1 MLVCDVTDTG
11 GAGAVTVP
19 ADAPSTS
26 DGDLDPTAES
36 RIGAVGRL
44 PRGTVVGRYVVL
56 DVLGTGAAGVVYA
69 AYDPELLRNVALKLL
84 GTQTPARVEPVDR
97 AARIRMLREA
107 QAMARLTHRNVVAVY
122 DVGDDGE
129 HLYIAMELVRGTN
142 LRRWLGGRA
151 RPWREVLP
159 VLAAAGRGLAAAHAH
174 GLVHRDFKPENV
186 LIAAADARVCVS
198 DFGLARPGTATAELD
213 DVGARSSG
221 VLDVTLTVE
230 GDALGTPA
238 YMAPEQHRGA
248 AADAR
253 IDVYAF
259 GVVLFEALYGAR
271 PFGGDDPD
279 AIVEAKLGA
288 PVEPRAFARDGRR
301 RWPVPTWLRTALR
314 RALAQDPADRWP
326 TMDALL
332 AELERAPAR
341 RRRLV
346 AAAAAVGAIA
356 SIAVAMRWG
365 AAPAPCEGAGRT
377 PAGWDESTR
386 AQILAAFERPES
398 SSGAT
403 LGAWAAASID
413 RNAAQWADVHR
424 ELCEATWVRG
434 EQSPELLDVRM
445 ACLQRAWA
453 DVEASLALLRDGDA
467 EVVARAPAL
476 VGELPDPGECRST
489 DGVIPSSVPREQW
502 SALGDALASAD
513 ALHRAGR
520 EREAAAVLDEHIP
533 AARALGE
540 PRLLAEMLATR
551 GDLEDEL
558 GHPEEAQALLL
569 EALALAK
576 GAADARLE
584 AEIWLGLAYVQG
596 YTRHRFDEGRFYGAM
611 SLAAIAALGGDVRL
625 ESWADTVL
633 GAIAFVAGDDAV
645 ARRHFD
651 SALALRR
658 AQLGDEHP
666 LVASALNNLGG
677 VLYAMDDL
685 AGAEAM
691 LGEALAMRERL
702 FGPDHAVVAESA
714 INLGLVHVAAERGP
728 QALAVVERALAIQR
742 AVHGDDHPDV
752 GRAHDAM
759 ANACMLVDEPA
770 RALVHADEAVRI
782 YGAAYGEGHPTLQ
795 GVLLH
800 RGRALV
806 RLGRRDEAIATL
818 ERLQSLLVDVEDE
831 ARREEAAVALAEAR
845 AL

>member
-1 MLVCDVTDTG
+1 
-11 GAGAVTVP
+11 
-19 ADAPSTS
+19 
-26 DGDLDPTAES
+26 
-36 RIGAVGRL
+36 
-44 PRGTVVGRYVVL
+44 
-56 DVLGTGAAGVVYA
+56 
-69 AYDPELLRNVALKLL
+69 
-84 GTQTPARVEPVDR
+84 
-97 AARIRMLREA
+97 
-107 QAMARLTHRNVVAVY
+107 
-122 DVGDDGE
+122 
-129 HLYIAMELVRGTN
+129 
-142 LRRWLGGRA
+142 
-151 RPWREVLP
+151 
-159 VLAAAGRGLAAAHAH
+159 
-174 GLVHRDFKPENV
+174 
-186 LIAAADARVCVS
+186 
-198 DFGLARPGTATAELD
+198 
-213 DVGARSSG
+213 
-221 VLDVTLTVE
+221 
-230 GDALGTPA
+230 
-238 YMAPEQHRGA
+238 
-248 AADAR
+248 
-253 IDVYAF
+253 
-259 GVVLFEALYGAR
+259 
-271 PFGGDDPD
+271 
-279 AIVEAKLGA
+279 
-288 PVEPRAFARDGRR
+288 
-301 RWPVPTWLRTALR
+301 
-314 RALAQDPADRWP
+314 
-326 TMDALL
+326 
-332 AELERAPAR
+332 
-341 RRRLV
+341 
-346 AAAAAVGAIA
+346 
-356 SIAVAMRWG
+356 
-365 AAPAPCEGAGRT
+365 
-377 PAGWDESTR
+377 
-386 AQILAAFERPES
+386 
-398 SSGAT
+398 
-403 LGAWAAASID
+403 
-413 RNAAQWADVHR
+413 VHR